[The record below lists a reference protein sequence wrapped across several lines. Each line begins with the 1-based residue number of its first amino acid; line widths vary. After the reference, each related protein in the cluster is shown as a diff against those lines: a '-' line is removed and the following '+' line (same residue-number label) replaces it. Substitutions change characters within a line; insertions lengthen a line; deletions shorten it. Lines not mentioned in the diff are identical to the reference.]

1 MAKSFSSGKGIA
13 IFFHADPDGIVSAV
27 NIILS
32 LKSDNGR
39 SFRMPSLFPIRS
51 NAEIPGT
58 FWKARGKFS
67 RAYVLDL
74 SSVTE
79 KEIVGL
85 SEKTTIIDHHEQ
97 EPIIA
102 PGVIHLN
109 PRFKKLPPYPVSY
122 QTYVLFGGRDWQAFV
137 GVVDDWGVP
146 ILNSFA
152 NRMWKP
158 YGWRGTQETLYLYSD
173 AGRIGFAIEAGVK
186 VYGDKKGSIIAL
198 KALMKSITPHDFLEG
213 KSPESRLLLKA
224 SEKIF
229 SEVSGTLGKARAKY
243 SGKRFEI
250 YEINSKYNIR
260 REVIQR
266 LKIER
271 PGKYVLVYSKANSPG
286 KIDFSMR
293 GPGKIPSLIAPYGGG
308 HPEAGGGTLPKKSLE
323 SFLEYLKTKIEP

>member
-1 MAKSFSSGKGIA
+1 MSKSFSSGKGTG
-13 IFFHADPDGIVSAV
+13 IFFHADPDGIVSAANV
-27 NIILS
+27 ILS
-32 LKSDNGR
+32 LKSTEGAA
-39 SFRMPSLFPIRS
+39 FRMPALFPIRS
-51 NAEIPGT
+51 HSEIPGT
-58 FWKARGKFS
+58 FGKSKGKFA

-79 KEIVGL
+79 KEISGL

-109 PRFKKLPPYPVSY
+109 PRFKKLPAYPVSY

-146 ILNSFA
+146 ILHSFA
-152 NRMWKP
+152 DKMWRP
-158 YGWRGTQETLYLYSD
+158 YGWRGTQESLYLYSD

-186 VYGDKKGSIIAL
+186 LYGDKKGALIAMN
-198 KALMKSITPHDFLEG
+198 ALLKSITPHDFLEG
-213 KSPESRLLLKA
+213 KNPESRTLLKA
-224 SEKIF
+224 AEKIF
-229 SEVSGTLGKARAKY
+229 SEVSGTLGKAGAKY
-243 SGKRFEI
+243 VGKRLEI
-250 YEINSKYNIR
+250 YEIRSKYNIR

-271 PGKYVLVYSKANSPG
+271 PGKYVLVYSKSKAPG
-286 KIDFSMR
+286 KVEFSIR

-308 HPEAGGGTLPKKSLE
+308 HPEAGGGTLPKKNLG
-323 SFLEYLKTKIEP
+323 SFLEYLKTQIDG